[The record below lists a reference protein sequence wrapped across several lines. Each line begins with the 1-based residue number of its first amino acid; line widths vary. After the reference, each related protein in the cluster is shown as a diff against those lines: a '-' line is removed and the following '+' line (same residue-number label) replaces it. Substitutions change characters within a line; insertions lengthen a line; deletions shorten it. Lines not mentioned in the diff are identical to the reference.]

1 MAFIAGKEKNFRRY
15 IERHFGIVLPQG
27 VSIFYAKGVRVG
39 NNDIIKSQL
48 SGELGYAACDFGF
61 NPTNPFIQNFGHLAT
76 RNVVRLKQESEARDF
91 ASGKDIVMDLGG
103 KSKQLIMRYKD
114 YTVGLGYYDA
124 GQKKVKN
131 QIPKKRTREIV
142 DELG

>member
-1 MAFIAGKEKNFRRY
+1 MVNISGKEKNFKKF
-15 IERHFGIVLPQG
+15 IERHFGITLPEG
-27 VSIFYAKGVRVG
+27 VVIFYAKGVRVG
-39 NNDIIKSQL
+39 SRDLLKSPL

-76 RNVVRLKQESEARDF
+76 RNVVKLKEEAEARAF
-91 ASGKDIVMDLGG
+91 AAGKDLVMDLGT

-124 GQKKVKN
+124 QQKKVQN
-131 QIPKKRTREIV
+131 QIPKKRTREIIN
-142 DELG
+142 EL

>member
-1 MAFIAGKEKNFRRY
+1 MAFIAGKEKNFRKF

-39 NNDIIKSQL
+39 NNDITKSKL
-48 SGELGYAACDFGF
+48 TGELGYAACDFGF
-61 NPTNPFIQNFGHLAT
+61 NPTNPFIQNFGDLAS
-76 RNVVRLKQESEARDF
+76 RNVVKLKQESEARSF
-91 ASGKDIVMDLGG
+91 AGGNDLVMDLGS

-131 QIPKKRTREIV
+131 QIPKKRTREIIN
-142 DELG
+142 EL

>member
-1 MAFIAGKEKNFRRY
+1 MANISGKEKNFRKF
-15 IERHFGIVLPQG
+15 IERHFGMTLPEG
-27 VSIFYAKGVRVG
+27 VQIFYAKGVRVG
-39 NNDIIKSQL
+39 NTDITKSQL
-48 SGELGYAACDFGF
+48 TGELGYAACDFGF

-76 RNVVRLKQESEARDF
+76 RNVVRLKQEAEARDF
-91 ASGKDIVMDLGG
+91 AAGKDLVMDLGT

-124 GQKKVKN
+124 QQKKVQN

-142 DELG
+142 NEL